1 MPLLLKSW
9 RHWEMDGD
17 QQLNFYYCCPVAL
30 MNTFICQPKF
40 AGKTYVKFEGQEST
54 AIIWQISRLA
64 SKLHIS
70 RSASHRHA
78 QSPMAAF
85 ILCWQFVLMHA
96 FNFISHAL
104 WELQLSAICCINNK
118 NSISYIFCI
127 LYILCIFIWILTLS
141 TVQLERAAWI
151 SIKTS
156 KWKQRTGIYKT
167 YEKNICKYTKTCK
180 QYANNMQM
188 YAKCMQN
195 VCKKYPKIS
204 KKYPKNKTKDNHKI

>member
-1 MPLLLKSW
+1 
-9 RHWEMDGD
+9 MDGD
-17 QQLNFYYCCPVAL
+17 QQLNFYCCYPVAL
-30 MNTFICQPKF
+30 VNRFICQPKF

-127 LYILCIFIWILTLS
+127 LYILCIFIWQLLAPARSRRKRRRPVQMGSDLTR
-141 TVQLERAAWI
+141 LEMLEMI
-151 SIKTS
+151 SYLFTK
-156 KWKQRTGIYKT
+156 
-167 YEKNICKYTKTCK
+167 YEI
-180 QYANNMQM
+180 
-188 YAKCMQN
+188 
-195 VCKKYPKIS
+195 I
-204 KKYPKNKTKDNHKI
+204 